1 MTATPH
7 PEPDP
12 LAALPLLAEAGVSVY
27 WQPLEGR
34 TAWVADV
41 ETRQVWLSRS
51 IPRRA
56 VLGCLIEALQVLDEG
71 AEEGSEEGP
80 DTAADEARA
89 SGPRLVHSA
98 DTVEQSSPRTPAL
111 HVVGGERP
119 GTG

>member
-1 MTATPH
+1 MTATPN

-51 IPRRA
+51 IPRQA

-71 AEEGSEEGP
+71 ADDA
-80 DTAADEARA
+80 DTVVDEARPA
-89 SGPRLVHSA
+89 GPRLVHSA
-98 DTVEQSSPRTPAL
+98 DGVEGSSRRSPAL
-111 HVVGGERP
+111 HVVGGGRP
-119 GTG
+119 SVG

>member
-56 VLGCLIEALQVLDEG
+56 VLGCLIEALLVLDEG
-71 AEEGSEEGP
+71 ADEGAEGS
-80 DTAADEARA
+80 DTPVDEAR
-89 SGPRLVHSA
+89 SGGPRLVHSA
-98 DTVEQSSPRTPAL
+98 DTVEQSSRRAPAL

-119 GTG
+119 SAG

>member
-51 IPRRA
+51 IPRQG

-71 AEEGSEEGP
+71 S
-80 DTAADEARA
+80 DTTDEARPG
-89 SGPRLVHSA
+89 SPRLVHSA
-98 DTVEQSSPRTPAL
+98 DSIERSSRRAPAL

-119 GTG
+119 SAG

>member
-51 IPRRA
+51 IPRQA

-71 AEEGSEEGP
+71 ADEGTEDA
-80 DTAADEARA
+80 DTAVHEARP

-98 DTVEQSSPRTPAL
+98 DGVERSARRAPAL

-119 GTG
+119 SAG